1 MKKKFPPLS
10 KLIIFTIAAFG
21 TTALPA
27 CGDDSADSGA
37 SKAPQAQEAANRDLA
52 IARNLFYCY
61 VTQAARPLTQQVEL
75 CFYDLGTL
83 ENGSNPETGAT
94 ECSSSGSGKGTG
106 WNLARD
112 VAEAQLG
119 NYVAGASVKKGVI
132 TLTSRG
138 ISVNGKDS
146 FSLILV
152 PKLIK
157 PKNEYESPISWELD
171 PASTCLSAGLC
182 DESFMKRW

>member
-1 MKKKFPPLS
+1 MIQQTQAPQKPRRRR
-10 KLIIFTIAAFG
+10 KLQIETLP
-21 TTALPA
+21 LPA
-27 CGDDSADSGA
+27 ICSIVMLPKLPALSRSRLSCASTTLVLLRMAATLRPVLLSAQ
-37 SKAPQAQEAANRDLA
+37 APEVA
-52 IARNLFYCY
+52 
-61 VTQAARPLTQQVEL
+61 
-75 CFYDLGTL
+75 
-83 ENGSNPETGAT
+83 
-94 ECSSSGSGKGTG
+94 KGTG